1 MSAVMKSCRD
11 IDAYLIISEPLL
23 AAPFERRTPATGLDR
38 AANGVM
44 DNE

>member
-1 MSAVMKSCRD
+1 MSAVTQSCRG
-11 IDAYLIISEPLL
+11 IDVYLIISEPLL
-23 AAPFERRTPATGLDR
+23 PAPFERRTPATGLDR